1 MSFTFSPVSILNSF
15 SKIYERYMLNS
26 LSCFVDKI
34 LPNFIEPYRKFN
46 SLNHVLMR
54 LIENWKEQLDKK
66 T

>member
-1 MSFTFSPVSILNSF
+1 
-15 SKIYERYMLNS
+15 MLNS

-34 LPNFIEPYRKFN
+34 LPNFIEPYRKSN

-54 LIENWKEQLDKK
+54 LIENWKKQLDKK